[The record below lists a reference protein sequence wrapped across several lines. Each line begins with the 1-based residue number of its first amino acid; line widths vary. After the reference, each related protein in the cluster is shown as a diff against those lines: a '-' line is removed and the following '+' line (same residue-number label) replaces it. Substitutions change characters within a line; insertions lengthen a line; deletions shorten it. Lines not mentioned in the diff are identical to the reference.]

1 MFHSLILLY
10 VCLRYVMYG
19 AGCEMVLAL
28 KKKDGS
34 DSGVQRFS
42 STGANVANLADCKI
56 GTTTNFTGRLRIHP
70 E

>member
-34 DSGVQRFS
+34 ASGVQRFS
-42 STGANVANLADCKI
+42 STGANV
-56 GTTTNFTGRLRIHP
+56 GRL
-70 E
+70 